1 MSSTGR
7 GFFDDAQ
14 GREAGL
20 EPFHN
25 VRCTCGKFVK
35 YAEAE
40 YLVMERGYSVDE
52 AFAELG
58 VVAPCCQMNIRPE
71 YISSASGL
79 YNVQAIS
86 GSVPLSH
93 DVHRFSSSSSS
104 KGGEQTSRGISLGS
118 SSKGGE
124 RRDAASLGS
133 SSSAKDD
140 SEHIPWRS
148 MVKVKP
154 AAPKSLKMMTAG
166 KRTVL
171 SIPTGR
177 PVTTESSSS
186 ITEPVSTEVSAQ
198 ENAPVKPSKIITV
211 PASYKPVEDSH
222 TGYRGPGKVVGYVD
236 VGGGLKGNDKRYLVP
251 ILERS
256 IKSE

>member
-35 YAEAE
+35 YTEAE

-104 KGGEQTSRGISLGS
+104 KGSEQTSRGISLS
-118 SSKGGE
+118 
-124 RRDAASLGS
+124 S